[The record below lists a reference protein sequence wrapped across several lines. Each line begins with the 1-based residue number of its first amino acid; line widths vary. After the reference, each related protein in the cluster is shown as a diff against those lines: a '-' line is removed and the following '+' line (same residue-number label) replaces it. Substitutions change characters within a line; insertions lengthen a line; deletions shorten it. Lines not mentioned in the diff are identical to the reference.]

1 MADNENSKKDMN
13 RELIASLLKKNIDDL
28 ILLTEGFEEMT
39 SYPDSLIHLAQLK
52 TNEIKQYLS
61 ELGELKYTSPI
72 VPVAEIVDI
81 SQSEEPEETFI
92 PKESTEAVEH
102 ELQEDLPVPDVEED
116 EELVAGDYQ
125 SVSEVI
131 IEEEEEEEEE
141 EDDEEE
147 EDEIDEDENVEPEE
161 LIIEEQ
167 ELPTPEIER
176 SFAESIPEPK
186 PITLGEKINSGNT
199 SRFDLLTNGDPGRVN
214 SSINNKKIDDIR
226 QAISLGDRFRFQ
238 RELFRNN
245 GEEMN
250 KMLNYI
256 NLLASYTE
264 IETFLQKKYG
274 WAADNETAQDFYSL
288 VKRKFI

>member
-1 MADNENSKKDMN
+1 MN
-13 RELIASLLKKNIDDL
+13 RELIVSLLKKNIDDL

-131 IEEEEEEEEE
+131 IEE
-141 EDDEEE
+141 EEE